1 MTVDMWL
8 IALYIA
14 SCIAFACV
22 MYFAIRLRAREDP
35 ALELGLSVSSGRAL
49 AAVLIA
55 LIATVWPV
63 ALVVGFFL
71 PDHDEQ

>member
-14 SCIAFACV
+14 SCIAFAV
-22 MYFAIRLRAREDP
+22 LMYFVIQIEAREDP
-35 ALELGLSVSSGRAL
+35 ALELGLSLSSGRAL
-49 AAVLIA
+49 VAVLIA

-63 ALVVGFFL
+63 AVVVGMLL
-71 PDHDEQ
+71 PNHNK